1 MESSNHLN
9 NLGGKI
15 FQKLGDLTKIT
26 ELRGGMDHLPPMWN
40 CASALETERQGF
52 RFSTF
57 FFCCSLLG
65 A

>member
-26 ELRGGMDHLPPMWN
+26 ELRGGMDHLPQCGIVPQP
-40 CASALETERQGF
+40 ETERQGF

-57 FFCCSLLG
+57 LSLLG